1 MYHLHSSIC
10 IQPCFCATF
19 DDGAADGDQRDA
31 DWYGDEDDDDL
42 LIRGAIFRLELSGR
56 PSKFNTDSM
65 WPIYWSDN
73 TEDNMQMMICCI
85 SKGHKIYESIQA
97 HTSNAHI
104 AMH

>member
-1 MYHLHSSIC
+1 MMVLLMGISEMLM
-10 IQPCFCATF
+10 
-19 DDGAADGDQRDA
+19 GMVMKMMMM
-31 DWYGDEDDDDL
+31 L